1 MFVRFL
7 GFSVEAPK
15 AISVEEVMKAL
26 AKQATNYESFDEAGR
41 FLFVDTES
49 DGEYYLGLIVTVKS
63 QRTFC
68 ELREAGSSF
77 KVQVNKLD
85 RNSNIMEFNFF
96 IINKESGV
104 GLYQHYH
111 QSCSIGQGMNLIKKR
126 FNELKG
132 QKREQKKNDLIAGK
146 KNADK
151 AEKMANKEFKGFFK
165 WQLLIRKEKLASVLK
180 ELEHIKALEVDLSY
194 LEPDSKEFGQLSG
207 FVIKQ
212 KRKFSFGKKFSPSS
226 LIDLIVSAVNRSKT
240 DSGRV
245 FGVDEDGLD
254 RIIKIQ
260 NNPDNFGEFGYD
272 EVAEHINNLDVL
284 SFQSSWIIKNLRE
297 VCQNHSSIFK
307 AKIK

>member
-1 MFVRFL
+1 M
-7 GFSVEAPK
+7 EAPK

>member
-226 LIDLIVSAVNRSKT
+226 LIDLIVSAVDRSKT